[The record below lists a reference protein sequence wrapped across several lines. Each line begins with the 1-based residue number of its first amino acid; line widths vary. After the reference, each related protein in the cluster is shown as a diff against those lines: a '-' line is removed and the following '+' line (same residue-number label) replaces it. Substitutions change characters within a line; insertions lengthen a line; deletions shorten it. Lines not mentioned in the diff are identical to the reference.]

1 MINDNLKGLAVP
13 IDQLHSLPG
22 NPRVGD
28 VAAVARSL
36 ERFGQRKPI
45 VARHADG
52 VIIAGNHTWQAAK
65 KLGWTEIAVVWTDD
79 DDDTMKAF
87 ALADNRTSELGSYDE
102 EALRAMV
109 EAVAT
114 ADPELIA
121 AAGYNREDLA
131 KILGTPL
138 DEIPLVK
145 DPDEVPAIPQ
155 VAHSVGNDVWLLGPH
170 RLVVGDSTDPDVLA
184 KALNNQLADCVVTDP
199 PYNVAYEGG
208 IKTKGKDYR
217 SKTRQNHEIENDD
230 MGAEEF
236 AAFLLAAYSAMFK
249 STREGG
255 AIYVFHSDIYGSAF
269 RDKLVESGWFFKQ
282 VLIWVKDIFVLSRQ
296 DYNWQHEPILYG
308 WKPGAAHSWYGPFND
323 STVLDFSKDISQLS
337 KNELLQLI
345 NLSRDASTVI
355 REPRPRRNAEHP
367 TMKPVN
373 LITRVLSNSATR
385 GNLVLDPF
393 GGSGSTL
400 MAAHSL
406 GMTAALVELDPIYA
420 DVICRRWQEAT
431 GVLPVNEVTGK
442 TYDFTKSDADA
453 KPA

>member
-1 MINDNLKGLAVP
+1 MINDNLKQLATP
-13 IDQLHSLPG
+13 IDQLKSLPG
-22 NPRVGD
+22 NPRKGD
-28 VAAVARSL
+28 VDAVARSL

-65 KLGWTEIAVVWTDD
+65 KLGWKEIAVVWTDD

-87 ALADNRTSELGSYDE
+87 ALADNRTSELGTYDE
-102 EALRAMV
+102 QALRAMV

-138 DEIPLVK
+138 DEIPLIK
-145 DPDEVPAIPQ
+145 DPDEVPVPPRI
-155 VAHSVGNDVWLLGPH
+155 AHSVGNDVWLLGPH
-170 RLVVGDSTDPDVLA
+170 RLVVGDSTDPDVIA
-184 KALNNQLADCVVTDP
+184 KALNNELADVIFTDP

-208 IKTKGKDYR
+208 TAEGLTIK
-217 SKTRQNHEIENDD
+217 NDAMSEAD
-230 MGAEEF
+230 FE
-236 AAFLLAAYSAMFK
+236 AFLTAAYGAMFVNAK
-249 STREGG
+249 AG
-255 AIYVFHSDIYGSAF
+255 APIYVCHADSAGQAF
-269 RDKLVESGWFFKQ
+269 RQSLATAGWMLKQILV
-282 VLIWVKDIFVLSRQ
+282 WVKDNFVLSRQ
-296 DYNWQHEPILYG
+296 DYNWQHEPIIYG
-308 WKPGAAHSWYGPFND
+308 WKPGAAHPWYGPFND
-323 STVLDFSKDISQLS
+323 STVLDFSKDLS
-337 KNELLQLI
+337 TLGKNELLQLI
-345 NLSRDASTVI
+345 TLARDTSTVI

-373 LITRVLSNSATR
+373 LITRVLGNSATR
-385 GNLVLDPF
+385 GHLVLDPF

-431 GVLPVNEVTGK
+431 GVLPINEATGK